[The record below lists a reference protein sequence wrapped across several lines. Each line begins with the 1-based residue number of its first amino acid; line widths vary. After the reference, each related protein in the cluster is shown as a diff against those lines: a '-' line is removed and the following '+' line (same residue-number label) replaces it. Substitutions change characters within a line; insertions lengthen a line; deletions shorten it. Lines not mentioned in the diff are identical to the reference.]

1 MSVDRELLQELNFT
15 PKKKLRL
22 CGTCVKNFEVWL
34 DPSHYTPATIMVNT
48 TATSFKITV
57 RQCLPQGKEL
67 DEWEESREPCDAI
80 AGLGIFR
87 AYGLPPP

>member
-1 MSVDRELLQELNFT
+1 
-15 PKKKLRL
+15 
-22 CGTCVKNFEVWL
+22 
-34 DPSHYTPATIMVNT
+34 MVNT

-57 RQCLPQGKEL
+57 RQCLPQGEEL
-67 DEWEESREPCDAI
+67 DMEESREPCDAI